1 MKKLELG
8 DLKSL
13 IKSPL
18 GASLLLVIVLCLIL
32 LTPKEHLPQILV
44 IIKLV
49 LEYILITVPVG
60 GIPV

>member
-1 MKKLELG
+1 MKRLELG

-32 LTPKEHLPQILV
+32 LTPKEHLPQTLV

>member
-1 MKKLELG
+1 MKRLELG
-8 DLKSL
+8 DLNSL

>member
-1 MKKLELG
+1 MKRLELG